1 MGNSTCTREQEA
13 KMENPVYKRLKKTAW
28 KISEFLGVPSF
39 YLEHKQE
46 REISRELLKHNGL
59 IKKCRSCLDLSAMD
73 SVHGIPHA
81 EAVALDA
88 GTVVQVEGSIQSMS
102 KDVIRELVTYV
113 QIAALLHDIKRTEEN
128 HTIAGSNEAKRILQ
142 DFQIEE
148 RYKRY
153 IISAIRNHEAFKE
166 VLASEDEM
174 AQLISDSLYDA
185 DKFRWGPD
193 NFTTTLWLLIKSRNM
208 PLRILYENFIMNLRY
223 IDNIKNTFRTLTGK
237 RYGPEFIDMGIIIG
251 QVIYREMAI
260 EVINQ

>member
-1 MGNSTCTREQEA
+1 MGNSACTRDQET
-13 KMENPVYKRLKKTAW
+13 KMENPVYTRLKKTAF
-28 KISEFLGVPSF
+28 KISEFLGMPSF
-39 YLEHKQE
+39 YLEHKKE
-46 REISRELLKHNGL
+46 HEISLELLENNVL
-59 IKKCRSCLDLSAMD
+59 IKKCKSCLDISSMD
-73 SVHGIPHA
+73 SVHGIHHA

-88 GTVVQVEGSIQSMS
+88 GTVVQVEGKIHRMS

-113 QIAALLHDIKRTEEN
+113 QIAALLHDIKRAEEN

-142 DFQIEE
+142 DFHIGE

-166 VLASEDEM
+166 VIASEDEM

-193 NFTTTLWLLIKSRNM
+193 NFTTTLWLLIKSRNV
-208 PLRILYENFIMNLRY
+208 PLRILYKNFIMNLQY
-223 IDNIKNTFRTLTGK
+223 IDSIKNTFRTLTGK

-251 QVIYREMAI
+251 QVLYREMAV
-260 EVINQ
+260 ELSN